1 MSALYGI
8 VLALLSIA
16 TVIVM
21 VGSAKLSFDM
31 FWMVHTCMI
40 PMSEENAYSVR
51 AVAWRHIATAG
62 GALVVL
68 SLISVSWTGGTLIPV
83 VGMIVG
89 GTLYVVGREGHFVM
103 ERKSR

>member
-31 FWMVHTCMI
+31 FWMVRSHII
-40 PMSEENAYSVR
+40 PMSEEDAYSIQ
-51 AVAWRHIATAG
+51 ATAWRHIATAG

-68 SLISVSWTGGTLIPV
+68 SLVSMSWMSGTPIPL
-83 VGMIVG
+83 VGMMVG
-89 GTLYVVGREGHFVM
+89 GTLYIVGREGHFAM

>member
-31 FWMVHTCMI
+31 FWMVRSHII
-40 PMSEENAYSVR
+40 PMSEEDAYSIQ
-51 AVAWRHIATAG
+51 ATAWRHVATVG
-62 GALVVL
+62 GTLVVL
-68 SLISVSWTGGTLIPV
+68 SLVSMSWMSGTSIPL

-89 GTLYVVGREGHFVM
+89 GAIYVAGREGHFVM